1 MKKLKNFL
9 KQLLKRI
16 LHSIRS
22 CALSIINF
30 IWKKICQGFLYLVKL
45 IKKYRLWIF
54 FILMIIG
61 GLRLHFYIIEQLKQD
76 EKNLIEAF
84 QSGRFDEY
92 QKTKQEA
99 MYKFQE

>member
-1 MKKLKNFL
+1 
-9 KQLLKRI
+9 
-16 LHSIRS
+16 
-22 CALSIINF
+22 
-30 IWKKICQGFLYLVKL
+30 
-45 IKKYRLWIF
+45 
-54 FILMIIG
+54 MIIG